1 MYKIA
6 TDTQALKR
14 NERYTMHHHH
24 KDLEHTML
32 NRLRAFSFTLLLVF
46 TFGQAAAQDTA
57 IAASLDAAASSYY
70 LPSVRAV
77 FGTFTYEYSDLPTPF
92 SRWVEDRLLLASSSS
107 TRVRMLNRNAAAAL
121 DPVLKESFGK
131 FIMET
136 GAEAL
141 LSGRFFVEG
150 DTVRIRFELTELSSG
165 TLIGAGDWKV
175 PGSTVPAYASV
186 RPASGTVE
194 RAKELSGLSAT
205 APGGLKVSVST
216 DRGGGAAYR
225 VGETLAVLIGVTKDA
240 FVRVYH
246 VDGAGRIQMIWPNR
260 FGGGDGKV
268 RSGETIRLP
277 PDGNAPFAFVMEPP
291 YGTEFIKVVASTTPF
306 TDTPADFSDLG
317 TSARA
322 TMTRGLAITGSGSTK
337 TEIAE
342 ALASYYIGP

>member
-1 MYKIA
+1 MTNKFRSIP
-6 TDTQALKR
+6 L
-14 NERYTMHHHH
+14 
-24 KDLEHTML
+24 
-32 NRLRAFSFTLLLVF
+32 TLLFVVAL
-46 TFGQAAAQDTA
+46 GQAHAQDVA
-57 IAASLDAAASSYY
+57 IAASLDVAASDYY

-92 SRWVEDRLLLASSSS
+92 SRWVEDRLILASSGSS
-107 TRVRMLNRNAAAAL
+107 RVRMLNRNAAAAL

-141 LSGRFFVEG
+141 LSGRFFIEG
-150 DTVRIRFELTELSSG
+150 DSVRVRFELTELSSG

-175 PGSTVPAYASV
+175 PGSAVPAYASV
-186 RPASGTVE
+186 KPASGTVE
-194 RAKELSGLSAT
+194 RAKELSGLSSAS
-205 APGGLKVSVST
+205 PGGLKVSVST

-225 VGETLAVLIGVTKDA
+225 VGESLAVLVGVTKDA

-246 VDGAGRIQMIWPNR
+246 VDGEGRIQLIWPNR

-268 RSGETIRLP
+268 RAGGTIRLP
-277 PDGNAPFAFVMEPP
+277 PDENAPFAFVMEPP

-306 TDTPADFSDLG
+306 SDTQSDFSDLG

-322 TMTRGLAITGSGSTK
+322 TITRGLAVTGSGSTK

>member
-1 MYKIA
+1 
-6 TDTQALKR
+6 
-14 NERYTMHHHH
+14 
-24 KDLEHTML
+24 ML
-32 NRLRAFSFTLLLVF
+32 NRLRAVPFVLILVV
-46 TFGQAAAQDTA
+46 THGLAAAQDTA
-57 IAASLDAAASSYY
+57 IAASLDAAASGYY

-92 SRWVEDRLLLASSSS
+92 SRWVEDRLLLASSNS

-121 DPVLKESFGK
+121 DPVLKASYGK
-131 FIMET
+131 FIEET

-150 DTVRIRFELTELSSG
+150 DSVRVRFELTELSSG

-175 PGSTVPAYASV
+175 PGSAVPSYASV
-186 RPASGTVE
+186 KPASGTVE
-194 RAKELSGLSAT
+194 RARELSALSTA

-225 VGETLAVLIGVTKDA
+225 VGESLAVLVGVTKDA

-246 VDGAGRIQMIWPNR
+246 VDGAGRIQLIWPNR
-260 FGGGDGKV
+260 FGGGNGKV
-268 RSGETIRLP
+268 SAGTTIRLP
-277 PDGNAPFAFVMEPP
+277 QDANAPFAFVMEPP
-291 YGTEFIKVVASTTPF
+291 YGTEFIKVIASTTPF

-317 TSARA
+317 SSASA
-322 TMTRGLAITGSGSTK
+322 AMTRGLAVTGSGSTK

-342 ALASYYIGP
+342 TLASYYIGP

>member
-1 MYKIA
+1 MLNQHRAIPFTLILAVAIAQASAQDAGIIA
-6 TDTQALKR
+6 T
-14 NERYTMHHHH
+14 
-24 KDLEHTML
+24 
-32 NRLRAFSFTLLLVF
+32 
-46 TFGQAAAQDTA
+46 
-57 IAASLDAAASSYY
+57 LDAAASSYY

-92 SRWVEDRLLLASSSS
+92 SRWVEDRLLLASSGS
-107 TRVRMLNRNAAAAL
+107 TRVRLLNRNAAAAL

-150 DTVRIRFELTELSSG
+150 DSVRVRFELTELSSG
-165 TLIGAGDWKV
+165 TLIGAGDWQV
-175 PGSTVPAYASV
+175 PGSVVPVYASV
-186 RPASGTVE
+186 KPASGTVE
-194 RAKELSGLSAT
+194 RAKELSSLST
-205 APGGLKVSVST
+205 TGSGELKVSVST
-216 DRGGGAAYR
+216 NRGGGAAYR
-225 VGETLAVLIGVTKDA
+225 VGESLAVLVGVTKDA

-246 VDGAGRIQMIWPNR
+246 IDGAGRIQLIWPNR

-268 RSGETIRLP
+268 RAGETVRLP

-291 YGTEFIKVVASTTPF
+291 YGTEFIKVVASTTAF
-306 TDTPADFSDLG
+306 SDTQSDFSDLG

-322 TMTRGLAITGSGSTK
+322 TMTRGLAVTGSGSTK
-337 TEIAE
+337 SEVAE